1 MSYRSSLYPGAFN
14 SSAASSASSSSP
26 SPAATLL
33 MEKQREYTAF
43 AQVCAHA
50 EHLAHFL
57 DSFADKYEV
66 LDGGSEAVGDVVEH
80 WQNVFRVTGLAL
92 ASLADKRAALAT
104 PSDPS
109 APQPTEADVN
119 NVVLPPGTLPDKLVR
134 IPVRQPDDEGSVGLA
149 GSAQASGTSTPG
161 ST

>member
-1 MSYRSSLYPGAFN
+1 MALQTMSYRSSLHPGAFN

-66 LDGGSEAVGDVVEH
+66 LDGGSEG
-80 WQNVFRVTGLAL
+80 
-92 ASLADKRAALAT
+92 ASLSSPRD
-104 PSDPS
+104 
-109 APQPTEADVN
+109 
-119 NVVLPPGTLPDKLVR
+119 
-134 IPVRQPDDEGSVGLA
+134 
-149 GSAQASGTSTPG
+149 ASGVCGRADSFVLNLQPWETSS
-161 ST
+161 STGKTSFASRAWHWVRSRPRATFAASR